1 MHESLRTIATS
12 LFLFTSLSMPTVADT
27 VEGFTEPFRKVDVSA
42 GEPGVITSIDVEPGQ
57 VVARGDTLLSLDTS
71 VLEATLAMARQR
83 AGASGAVNAARAEL
97 TLRRERLEQIKTLR
111 ERGHA
116 TQRELS
122 RAATDV
128 KIAVARLKLAEE
140 EALLNQLDCKRIEA
154 QIARRK
160 IRSPLDAVVA
170 EVHREVGEANLVT
183 EPAIITL
190 VQLKKLRVRFPLT
203 PVQIT
208 QLSEDQEVAL
218 SLPDV
223 NKKVRGRIQRIAP
236 VLDAKSGTL
245 EVNIVINNENGKLR
259 SGTRCLLRLKSTLP
273 ASLTSTSDKRLS
285 PFAN

>member
-12 LFLFTSLSMPTVADT
+12 LFLFASLSIPTVADT

-57 VVARGDTLLSLDTS
+57 IVARGDKLLSLDTS

-83 AGASGAVNAARAEL
+83 AGASGAVDAARAEL
-97 TLRRERLEQIKTLR
+97 ALRQERLEQIKTLR
-111 ERGHA
+111 ERGH
-116 TQRELS
+116 TTHRELS
-122 RAATDV
+122 RAQTDV
-128 KIAVARLKLAEE
+128 KIAVARLTLMEE
-140 EALLNQLDCKRIEA
+140 ELLLNQLDCKRIEA

-183 EPAIITL
+183 EPRIITL
-190 VQLKKLRVRFPLT
+190 VQLKKLRVRFSVT
-203 PVQIT
+203 PEQT
-208 QLSEDQEVAL
+208 LQLSEEQVVEL

-223 NKKVRGRIQRIAP
+223 NKKVPGRIQHIAP

-245 EVNIVINNENGKLR
+245 EINIVINNENGKLR
-259 SGTRCLLRLKSTLP
+259 SGTRCLLRLKSRSP
-273 ASLTSTSDKRLS
+273 AGLTSTSNKRRGR
-285 PFAN
+285 FAN

>member
-1 MHESLRTIATS
+1 MHESLRRIATS
-12 LFLFTSLSMPTVADT
+12 LFLFTSLSIPAVADT

-57 VVARGDTLLSLDTS
+57 VVARGDTLFSLDTS
-71 VLEATLAMARQR
+71 ILEATLAMAQQR
-83 AGASGAVNAARAEL
+83 AGASGAVDAARAEL

-122 RAATDV
+122 RAETDV
-128 KIAVARLKLAEE
+128 KITVARLKLVEE
-140 EALLNQLDCKRIEA
+140 ERLLNQLDCKRIEA
-154 QIARRK
+154 QIARRR

-183 EPAIITL
+183 EPRIITL
-190 VQLKKLRVRFPLT
+190 VQLHKLRVRFPVT
-203 PVQIT
+203 PEHIT
-208 QLSEDQEVAL
+208 QLSEDQVVAL

-223 NKKVRGRIQRIAP
+223 NKKVPGRIQRIAP

-245 EVNIVINNENGKLR
+245 EVNIVIKNENGKHR

-273 ASLTSTSDKRLS
+273 AGLTSTSDKRVS
-285 PFAN
+285 PFAK